1 MLTTM
6 STSVNSKRCGTSA
19 SRSFG
24 PMSGSSSIIAN
35 TRSMTS
41 RNSCGDRNSADT
53 GAAYLRLVCSPAVAD
68 GTLHLHPT
76 APLAP
81 RALLPG
87 DPGRALALAQAL
99 FDEPARMFN
108 HNRGLWGYTGTALD
122 GEELTVQATGLGGPS
137 AAIVLEELCD
147 LGLRRAVRV
156 GTCAALD
163 GGAALGEL
171 VAVRGVVAG
180 GGARRAL
187 GAGERVG
194 GDDALTA
201 ALAARADRFG
211 LVASADLFYD
221 PRPERRAAWAA
232 AGAVAVDLET
242 AAVLTVARRRGIR
255 AASLLAVTASGTE
268 RLGEGAGADARG
280 RVRPGPPGGLGGAR
294 SAGARAPPRWAG
306 TGPARRAA
314 PP

>member
-41 RNSCGDRNSADT
+41 RNSCGERNSADT

-76 APLAP
+76 APLAA

-122 GEELTVQATGLGGPS
+122 GAALTVQSTGIGGPS
-137 AAIVLEELCD
+137 SALVLEELCD

-156 GTCAALD
+156 GTCMALD
-163 GGAALGEL
+163 SGAALGEL
-171 VAVRGVVAG
+171 VAVDQVLAADGTS
-180 GGARRAL
+180 RAL
-187 GAGERVG
+187 GAPERLA
-194 GDDALTA
+194 GDEALTA
-201 ALAARADRFG
+201 ALAARADRVG
-211 LVASADLFYD
+211 TVAS
-221 PRPERRAAWAA
+221 
-232 AGAVAVDLET
+232 
-242 AAVLTVARRRGIR
+242 
-255 AASLLAVTASGTE
+255 
-268 RLGEGAGADARG
+268 
-280 RVRPGPPGGLGGAR
+280 
-294 SAGARAPPRWAG
+294 
-306 TGPARRAA
+306 
-314 PP
+314 

>member
-1 MLTTM
+1 
-6 STSVNSKRCGTSA
+6 
-19 SRSFG
+19 
-24 PMSGSSSIIAN
+24 
-35 TRSMTS
+35 
-41 RNSCGDRNSADT
+41 
-53 GAAYLRLVCSPAVAD
+53 VAD

-76 APLAP
+76 APLAA

-163 GGAALGEL
+163 GGVALGEL

-180 GGARRAL
+180 DGASRAL
-187 GAGERVG
+187 GAGERVA

-201 ALAARADRFG
+201 ALAVHADRSA

-221 PRPERRAAWAA
+221 PRPDRRAAWAA
-232 AGAVAVDLET
+232 AGAVAVDLES
-242 AAVLTVARRRGIR
+242 AALLAVARRRGIR
-255 AASLLAVTASGTE
+255 AGSLLAVTACGDE
-268 RLGEGAGADARG
+268 RLGEDAVADA
-280 RVRPGPPGGLGGAR
+280 GLRLG
-294 SAGARAPPRWAG
+294 
-306 TGPARRAA
+306 RAA
-314 PP
+314 LEALGAPTPAGP

>member
-1 MLTTM
+1 MRTFGSQSTASVHSQCRLPSSAAAAARMLTTM

-24 PMSGSSSIIAN
+24 PMSGSSSMIAN

-41 RNSCGDRNSADT
+41 RNSCGERNSADT

-156 GTCAALD
+156 GTCAGLD

-180 GGARRAL
+180 DGASRAL

-194 GDDALTA
+194 GDDALT
-201 ALAARADRFG
+201 
-211 LVASADLFYD
+211 
-221 PRPERRAAWAA
+221 
-232 AGAVAVDLET
+232 
-242 AAVLTVARRRGIR
+242 
-255 AASLLAVTASGTE
+255 
-268 RLGEGAGADARG
+268 
-280 RVRPGPPGGLGGAR
+280 
-294 SAGARAPPRWAG
+294 
-306 TGPARRAA
+306 
-314 PP
+314 